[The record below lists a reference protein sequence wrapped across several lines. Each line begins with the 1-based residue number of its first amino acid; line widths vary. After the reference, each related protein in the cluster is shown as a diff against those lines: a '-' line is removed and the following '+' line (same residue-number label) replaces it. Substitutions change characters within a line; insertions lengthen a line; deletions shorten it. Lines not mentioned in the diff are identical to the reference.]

1 MTSFTKIGKENNGC
15 CQDGKVRNQLW
26 KSDHGDTICWKN
38 LMQRF
43 REECSEKVR
52 TDIEDYFDSFI
63 SNVEII
69 SQAEHVDNIKSSLNS
84 AQCHANWKHVKRK
97 DRVMNTF
104 PNMGGENRKKE
115 KGDLPDKEFVTRNSV
130 LTDLF
135 EISHIRSIY
144 HMFIATLIIFSI
156 NTLFMDIVE
165 KQSLGLD
172 FGLIQWGLGKS
183 PKVVSCWLWM
193 QCATLVVV
201 YPGFY
206 CWSYY
211 RTEGKPGIFDYLGLL
226 VYMLYQGA
234 FLILP
239 VWFIIEQEMPPASAV
254 IIATEQIRFLMKSHA
269 FVRENFPKVLLFRKE
284 DSKDHEQSD
293 MCPGFSK
300 YLYFLFAPTLVYRD
314 NYPRTANIRWSY
326 VVSNFGQVL
335 ACLLYTYYIF
345 ERFCVPVFHN
355 FNQDHVSARL
365 FLTSMFNCMLPG
377 TLVLLIGF
385 FAILHSW
392 LNAFA
397 EMLRFADR
405 MFYKDWWNMTSFAS
419 YYRTWNIV
427 VHDWLYTYVYRDCC
441 KLFGPK
447 QRGLSMASVFLLSAV
462 FHEYVLIMALGFF
475 YPVLFVMF
483 MGAGFGFIFVKG
495 TSRSWNV
502 FLWLALLMGMGIL
515 LCLYTIEWYARQNCK
530 QFSDD
535 FLDILIPRSWTCNG
549 LNGSAS

>member
-1 MTSFTKIGKENNGC
+1 MENKPVIVVGMISRNTKRLVLAQFASMWKQMTSPLLLATITCATRIDEYSHPASVIITNLLNSDVKNFGNGRTLVKKISKLVSIRFVPSAKNPYSARYMTRRHWSRWPYTFPKCTSGWSSLNGNHEDSALEK
-15 CQDGKVRNQLW
+15 QVTLQRLVNEA
-26 KSDHGDTICWKN
+26 
-38 LMQRF
+38 QRF

-84 AQCHANWKHVKRK
+84 AH
-97 DRVMNTF
+97 
-104 PNMGGENRKKE
+104 RKKE

-130 LTDLF
+130 LT
-135 EISHIRSIY
+135 
-144 HMFIATLIIFSI
+144 
-156 NTLFMDIVE
+156 
-165 KQSLGLD
+165 LGLD

-254 IIATEQIRFLMKSHA
+254 IIATEQTARIMNRVTCA
-269 FVRENFPKVLLFRKE
+269 
-284 DSKDHEQSD
+284 
-293 MCPGFSK
+293 
-300 YLYFLFAPTLVYRD
+300 LVS
-314 NYPRTANIRWSY
+314 PSTCTSCLPPHSTANIRWSY

-405 MFYKDWWNMTSFAS
+405 MFYK
-419 YYRTWNIV
+419 
-427 VHDWLYTYVYRDCC
+427 
-441 KLFGPK
+441 LFGPK

-483 MGAGFGFIFVKG
+483 MGAGCKYTTFFLFQNGDFLSQFFVGFIFVKG